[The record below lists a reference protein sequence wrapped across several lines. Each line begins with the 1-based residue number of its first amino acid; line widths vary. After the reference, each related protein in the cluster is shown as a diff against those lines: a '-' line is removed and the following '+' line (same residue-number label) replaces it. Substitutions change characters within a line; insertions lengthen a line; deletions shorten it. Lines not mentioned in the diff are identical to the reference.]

1 MSDLWNTSKE
11 DRAQAAVNEAKRLN
25 VEVVRVYPLTTGL
38 WFSWVDTTG
47 HSHTVCDYQLRPLL
61 RSQQS

>member
-11 DRAQAAVNEAKRLN
+11 DRAQAAANEAKQLG
-25 VEVVRVYPLTTGL
+25 VTVAKVYSLTTGL

-47 HSHTVCDYQLRPLL
+47 RSHTVCDYQLRPLL
-61 RSQQS
+61 RHS